1 MALLIGKLYFLKYIC
16 FVNSASILIFLF
28 RPQELDSAARRRFVK
43 RIYIPLPDLPARKTI
58 ISNLLKDQKHT
69 LNSDDMEYICTL
81 TEGFS
86 GADMHS
92 LCHDA
97 ALGPIRDIHDI
108 ELLSSEEVTNL
119 SIIRIYV

>member
-1 MALLIGKLYFLKYIC
+1 
-16 FVNSASILIFLF
+16 
-28 RPQELDSAARRRFVK
+28 
-43 RIYIPLPDLPARKTI
+43 
-58 ISNLLKDQKHT
+58 
-69 LNSDDMEYICTL
+69 MEHICTL

-108 ELLSSEEVTNL
+108 ELLSSDEVV
-119 SIIRIYV
+119 SAYFIYICI

>member
-1 MALLIGKLYFLKYIC
+1 MY
-16 FVNSASILIFLF
+16 

-43 RIYIPLPDLPARKTI
+43 RIYIPLPDQSARQSI

-69 LNSDDMEYICTL
+69 LTDNDMAHICTL
-81 TEGFS
+81 TDGFS

-108 ELLSSEEVTNL
+108 ELLSSEEVNNIHISVYL
-119 SIIRIYV
+119 IIFCFG